1 MKSIT
6 EYLDSKISYENSTP
20 ERRDIGS
27 TYDRRDYDDAKSKMD
42 KRQEDF
48 GGKKSITDPFGNKL
62 HDNPDAAKNKYG
74 EQNLTKHKPNVDH
87 VVPLKKVH
95 EMADF
100 LGVPPEKAK
109 EIAND
114 KSNLWTINEHDNK
127 SKGAKSNFEMAYNE
141 VKDGNYSKAATW
153 AEQGVKSTASVGGKL
168 VGAAIENKVEQA
180 RKEIG
185 I

>member
-1 MKSIT
+1 MNNFS
-6 EYLDSKISYENSTP
+6 EVRDSGMSKEVNSP
-20 ERRDIGS
+20 LQRDIGS
-27 TYDRRDYDDAKSKMD
+27 TYDRREYDDAKSKMD

-48 GGKKSITDPFGNKL
+48 GGKKSMTDPFGNKL
-62 HDNPDAAKNKYG
+62 HSNPEAAKNKYG
-74 EQNLTKHKPNVDH
+74 EQNITKHKANVDH

-95 EMADF
+95 EMADV
-100 LGVPPEKAK
+100 LGVPSEKAK

-127 SKGAKSNFEMAYNE
+127 SKGAKSNFDMAYKE
-141 VKDGNYSKAATW
+141 TKDGNYSKAVTW
-153 AEQGVKSTASVGGKL
+153 AEQGVKSTAVVGGKL
-168 VGAAIENKVEQA
+168 AGAAIENKVEQA